1 MVVRAIIVIT
11 AITIASAPATAADQY
26 DLARTAAY
34 NAVAAPSP
42 SSGRPAGCP
51 PRRWCGCALAVRIF
65 GEPRRD
71 LWRARNWLRLGRE
84 LTGPRVGA
92 IVVFA
97 RGRNGGHV
105 GQVVEVIAPNQIRI
119 WSGNDRGQIR
129 ESIRSTAGVIG
140 YRDIFGAQ

>member
-1 MVVRAIIVIT
+1 MAITAIIV
-11 AITIASAPATAADQY
+11 AFAPAAAADQY
-26 DLARTAAY
+26 DLAWAGTSM
-34 NAVAAPSP
+34 AVAAPSP
-42 SSGRPAGCP
+42 PGGRPAGCP

-71 LWRARNWLRLGRE
+71 LWLARNWLRLGRE

-105 GQVVEVIAPNQIRI
+105 GQIVEVMSPTQIRI

-129 ESIRSTAGVIG
+129 ESLRSTVGVIG

>member
-1 MVVRAIIVIT
+1 
-11 AITIASAPATAADQY
+11 
-26 DLARTAAY
+26 
-34 NAVAAPSP
+34 
-42 SSGRPAGCP
+42 
-51 PRRWCGCALAVRIF
+51 VRIF
-65 GEPRRD
+65 GTPRRD

-97 RGRNGGHV
+97 RGRDGGHV
-105 GQVVEVIAPNQIRI
+105 GQIVEVISPNQIRI

-129 ESIRSTAGVIG
+129 ESLRSTVGVIG